1 MIIPLSDNPING
13 IILTKAFSISLAFL
27 HTLEIWSSKFSFQSG
42 LKCQVISHYFQSQ
55 IH

>member
-13 IILTKAFSISLAFL
+13 VILTKAFSISLAFL

-42 LKCQVISHYFQSQ
+42 LKCQVISHYFQYQ